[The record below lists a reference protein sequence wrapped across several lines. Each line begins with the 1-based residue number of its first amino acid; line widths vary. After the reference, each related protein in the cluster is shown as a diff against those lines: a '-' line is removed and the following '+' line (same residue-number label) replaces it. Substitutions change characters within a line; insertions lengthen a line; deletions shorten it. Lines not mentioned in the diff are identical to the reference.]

1 MTRRPIDL
9 PTPLPALLLL
19 AVLPLLHT
27 TAGAAAA
34 AKPELGGAV
43 TLSVQSGPDYLGAR
57 DRGLSVR
64 PGFFLRWGR
73 LSVSSGG
80 SWAARRQDTE
90 LSGLGYD
97 LTHSE
102 TFDATLGLRMDSGR
116 SESDSPAL
124 AGMGNVKRT
133 IRGRIGA
140 DWRFAPGWQLSG
152 SWTVDAFGRG
162 GGNLGE
168 LRLRHEWQLSPML
181 TLTSGAA
188 LSIAG
193 DRYMQTYFG
202 VTPEQSA
209 RSGYP
214 VYSPSLGLRDL
225 QLYTALR
232 YDLSEHWV
240 VTGGPGI
247 TRLLGPA
254 ARSPLTQR
262 KQTWNISAGVG
273 YRF

>member
-1 MTRRPIDL
+1 MTSRPHVL
-9 PTPLPALLLL
+9 ATTLLALLF
-19 AVLPLLHT
+19 
-27 TAGAAAA
+27 AAAGHA
-34 AKPELGGAV
+34 AEPPRALAGAV

-57 DRGLSVR
+57 ERGLSVR

-97 LTHSE
+97 LTHSD

-124 AGMGNVKRT
+124 AGMGNIKRT

-140 DWRFAPGWQLSG
+140 DWRFSPGWQLSG
-152 SWTVDAFGRG
+152 SWTIDAFGRG

-188 LSIAG
+188 LTVAG

-232 YDLSEHWV
+232 YDVGEHWV
-240 VTGGPGI
+240 LTGGPGL

-254 ARSPLTQR
+254 SRSPLTQR
-262 KQTWNISAGVG
+262 KQTWNISAGAG